1 MLRIA
6 CILFLI
12 SNFSDLIMGIGEQL
26 GQALESVH
34 VGLRDVEG
42 VDTELARAKFDSFE
56 PKLVHNKITGVNK
69 TNLEKVGETLM
80 MDLNLT
86 EFFDP
91 AFEEEIGKQVR
102 GLFEFLPLTSERKVK
117 LEGTPM
123 DGLRFRSIFGLIFG
137 INNDDGTFDIAYA
150 IHQLQFKLAP
160 RGFTLSCNPLEELV
174 AIKELYPK
182 HQALLSFKQENIIK
196 EILYV

>member
-1 MLRIA
+1 
-6 CILFLI
+6 
-12 SNFSDLIMGIGEQL
+12 MGIGEQL

-150 IHQLQFKLAP
+150 IHQLQFDIRNFANH
-160 RGFTLSCNPLEELV
+160 GFGLEELV

-182 HQALLSFKQENIIK
+182 HQQALLAFKQENIIK
-196 EILYV
+196 EISYV